1 MNQSGGRGGFNSRGG
16 GPSNRGNFNNN
27 DNYRRHDGGGFDGG
41 NMNMRGGRNTY
52 NG

>member
-1 MNQSGGRGGFNSRGG
+1 MNQGRGSFNNRG

-41 NMNMRGGRNTY
+41 NMNMRGGRNNY